1 MEAIPNA
8 FWIWIVGI
16 LMSVVGFFIIRSFA
30 NQEKK
35 DQKQDE
41 QIEKINETL
50 EAVKELGTSM
60 RIMIQKHDSEIS
72 FLMKNVEKATQR

>member
-1 MEAIPNA
+1 
-8 FWIWIVGI
+8 
-16 LMSVVGFFIIRSFA
+16 MSVVGFFIIRSFA